1 MPQDEATASVDSET
15 DGLIQSAVHTACTDT
30 ASRTLVVIAHRL
42 ETIMDCDRVLVLSAG
57 RLVEM
62 VNPAAAIK
70 AKSGAFYE
78 LLQSA
83 HGAVVD

>member
-1 MPQDEATASVDSET
+1 M
-15 DGLIQSAVHTACTDT
+15 
-30 ASRTLVVIAHRL
+30 VIAHRL
-42 ETIMDCDRVLVLSAG
+42 ETVMGCDRVLVLSAG

-62 VNPAAAIK
+62 VDPAAAIK

-83 HGAVVD
+83 NGAVVD